1 MCALMATTSEQNAG
15 VDEEMI
21 ADTGIEAWLALL
33 RPSPTDL
40 AAGAALIASE
50 RVENGR
56 MLRYVGERSAS
67 KMMGEMMGAPPGKD
81 SSADAAWRFLASP
94 AALKL
99 YETLSET
106 LARVV
111 HTERKED
118 VMRLLAMLLTAQGL
132 QYLRAFAHELWLH
145 AGSPCATKPGQP
157 TATTAVDWPAC
168 WAWCVAPSR
177 PGGERARTM
186 LTPVCLTN
194 ESLLRDCH
202 IAAISYSD
210 VHVVGH
216 LLLNIVKVLILRGKL
231 PRRPSICPI
240 DMVSDFHAAIGTHKW
255 YSIHPCMHWCGSD
268 GLNAWTEGP
277 QPQTTCPV
285 CRTEIQ
291 FKLPVTLN
299 ASK

>member
-1 MCALMATTSEQNAG
+1 MHGDDGHPAPAGSRDKRLVPLHAPLAAVAPGPAPHREETTFDPPTPERSEQNAG

-21 ADTGIEAWLALL
+21 ADTNIEAWLALL

-50 RVENGR
+50 RVDNGR

-94 AALKL
+94 AALEL

-145 AGSPCATKPGQP
+145 AGSPCATTPGQP

-177 PGGERARTM
+177 PSGNALE
-186 LTPVCLTN
+186 LC
-194 ESLLRDCH
+194 S
-202 IAAISYSD
+202 
-210 VHVVGH
+210 H
-216 LLLNIVKVLILRGKL
+216 L
-231 PRRPSICPI
+231 S
-240 DMVSDFHAAIGTHKW
+240 A
-255 YSIHPCMHWCGSD
+255 
-268 GLNAWTEGP
+268 
-277 QPQTTCPV
+277 
-285 CRTEIQ
+285 
-291 FKLPVTLN
+291 
-299 ASK
+299 